1 MVWFPCVL
9 LELSLCMS
17 WLYLLQMLHVC
28 VGVFHSGVQ
37 NVSERRGW
45 QHDLAS
51 MTEGAYAEIRN
62 PTDGL
67 ISLRLTWVEL
77 VHVVG
82 CSCCRYCMFADGV
95 FHSGVQNLSEMRGW
109 QHDLASMTE
118 GAYAEIKNPT
128 DGLISLRLTW
138 VELVH
143 VLALFVADVACFW
156 RRFPQ
161 RFSEFVGKER
171 MTTWLSQHDWG
182 RICWDKKIQQMVW
195 FPCVLLGLS

>member
-1 MVWFPCVL
+1 
-9 LELSLCMS
+9 MS

-37 NVSERRGW
+37 NLSER
-45 QHDLAS
+45 
-51 MTEGAYAEIRN
+51 
-62 PTDGL
+62 
-67 ISLRLTWVEL
+67 
-77 VHVVG
+77 
-82 CSCCRYCMFADGV
+82 
-95 FHSGVQNLSEMRGW
+95 RGW

-128 DGLISLRLTW
+128 DGLIFLCLTW

-143 VLALFVADVACFW
+143 VLAVVVADVACLC

-161 RFSEFVGKER
+161 RCSEFVRKER

-182 RICWDKKIQQMVW
+182 RICWDKKSNRWSDFLVSYLSW
-195 FPCVLLGLS
+195 ACACLGSICCRCCMFVSAFSTAVFRMCQKGEDDNMT

>member
-1 MVWFPCVL
+1 
-9 LELSLCMS
+9 
-17 WLYLLQMLHVC
+17 MLHVC

-37 NVSERRGW
+37 NLSER
-45 QHDLAS
+45 
-51 MTEGAYAEIRN
+51 
-62 PTDGL
+62 
-67 ISLRLTWVEL
+67 
-77 VHVVG
+77 
-82 CSCCRYCMFADGV
+82 
-95 FHSGVQNLSEMRGW
+95 RGW

-128 DGLISLRLTW
+128 DGLTSLCLTW

-143 VLALFVADVACFW
+143 VLAVVVADVACLC

-161 RFSEFVGKER
+161 RCSDFVRKER

-195 FPCVLLGLS
+195 FPVSYLSWASACDGCSCFRCCVFVSAFSTAVFRICQKGEDDNMT